1 MNTFRCVLKNTVS
14 LASAE
19 LITKFITF
27 ILTIYIAR
35 YLQEV
40 SFGKY
45 SFALAFTCFFAIIPD
60 LGLNTF
66 TIREVA
72 KNKELASKYLGNIS
86 IVKFIL
92 SICGLII
99 LIIIINLMHYPSDTT
114 LAVYI
119 FGAYVMINNLNQFF
133 VSIYRAFDKME
144 YEMFVRIIESIVLF
158 SLTMYAIYFQYGLIE
173 IVYAMFLSSVFRLI
187 LSGIL
192 IVKNFRRPKLE
203 FDFNFVK
210 DVIKEA
216 LPFGLTAVFVVIY
229 FRIDTVMLSIMKGD
243 AAVGWYNVAFNIVH
257 GLCAL
262 IIGSIT
268 GVCLPLMSRHLE
280 SLNDLK
286 KIYIHSF
293 EILFFLGLLIS
304 IIITIYSTEL
314 IQVIYGVGYSSSSI
328 ILKILIWSFFMMGIS
343 SISSTLLYSINKQ
356 RIVTVGTGIGALLNV
371 ILNLILI
378 PKYSYIGA
386 ASATVVTEVVGFII
400 YFYYSIRFLN
410 IGIRDRSIFIWT
422 IKEMSKNLNYKI
434 LK

>member
-1 MNTFRCVLKNTVS
+1 
-14 LASAE
+14 
-19 LITKFITF
+19 
-27 ILTIYIAR
+27 
-35 YLQEV
+35 
-40 SFGKY
+40 
-45 SFALAFTCFFAIIPD
+45 
-60 LGLNTF
+60 
-66 TIREVA
+66 
-72 KNKELASKYLGNIS
+72 
-86 IVKFIL
+86 
-92 SICGLII
+92 
-99 LIIIINLMHYPSDTT
+99 MHYPSDTT

-119 FGAYVMINNLNQFF
+119 FGAYVMINSLNQFF

-158 SLTMYAIYFQYGLIE
+158 LLTMYAIYFQYGLIE
-173 IVYAMFLSSVFRLI
+173 IVYAMLLSSIFRLI

-192 IVKNFRRPKLE
+192 VIKDFRRPKLE

-210 DVIKEA
+210 DVIKKA
-216 LPFGLTAVFVVIY
+216 LPFGLTAMFVVIY

-268 GVCLPLMSRHLE
+268 GVCLPLMSRHLG

-293 EILFFLGLLIS
+293 EILFFSGLLIS

-314 IQVIYGVGYSSSSI
+314 IQIIYGVGYSSSSI

-343 SISSTLLYSINKQ
+343 SISSTLLYSIDKQ

-378 PKYSYIGA
+378 PKYSYVGA
-386 ASATVVTEVVGFII
+386 ASATVVTEFVGFVI

-410 IGIRDRSIFIWT
+410 IKARDQNVFLWT